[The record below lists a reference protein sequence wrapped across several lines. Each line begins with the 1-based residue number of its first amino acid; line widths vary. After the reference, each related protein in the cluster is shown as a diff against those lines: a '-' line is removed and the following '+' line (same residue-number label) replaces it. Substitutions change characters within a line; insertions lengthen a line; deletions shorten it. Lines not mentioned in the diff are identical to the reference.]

1 MNLEI
6 LTIIINSGKQG
17 KELNMRNQ
25 VSTSNYAS
33 SVDLSFNEEG
43 EFGEAVTDVIDT
55 SLIPPSDSKRS
66 EARQRIEELAEA
78 KRLKEELRELDWFHS
93 DDDLQ

>member
-1 MNLEI
+1 
-6 LTIIINSGKQG
+6 
-17 KELNMRNQ
+17 MRNQ
-25 VSTSNYAS
+25 VSTQHYGST
-33 SVDLSFNEEG
+33 VDVNFNEEG
-43 EFGEAVTDVIDT
+43 DFGDSMVEIVDT

-78 KRLKEELRELDWFHS
+78 RRLKEELRELDWFHS

>member
-1 MNLEI
+1 M
-6 LTIIINSGKQG
+6 T
-17 KELNMRNQ
+17 NQ
-25 VSTSNYAS
+25 VSSSNYGSA
-33 SVDLSFNEEG
+33 VDMSFNEEG
-43 EFGEAVTDVIDT
+43 EFGESVADIIDT

-78 KRLKEELRELDWFHS
+78 RRLKEELRELDWFHS